1 MRIIYFT
8 GNNDGYGIE
17 ECIKNYKS
25 QWENSWRLWID
36 AYFKHDVK
44 VWWCS
49 LDSRKMDAL
58 SNEDFEQIFLDK
70 WSHSKN
76 KGQVGHKG
84 LFSILKVHVC
94 IQDKNIRVSIS
105 ASCKHNFFQ
114 VSLAQKLHVLAE
126 HIQRT

>member
-1 MRIIYFT
+1 MKEIY
-8 GNNDGYGIE
+8 E
-17 ECIKNYKS
+17 EC
-25 QWENSWRLWID
+25 
-36 AYFKHDVK
+36 
-44 VWWCS
+44 
-49 LDSRKMDAL
+49 
-58 SNEDFEQIFLDK
+58 FEEVFLDK
-70 WSHSKN
+70 WSHFKN